1 MDMKIPAFSLV
12 MFGGTGDLAMRKL
25 LPALYQSFLDG
36 AFGEASRVVCAART
50 VYDHDGYRAWMNEA
64 VRPNVSDRFDEAKW
78 QAFLQKV
85 FYLPFNANDE
95 QSFAQLKTTLDG
107 LDTGNQRVFY
117 LAVAPSIFE
126 TICEGLSRHG
136 LHQGARIV
144 VEKPLGHDLASCIEI
159 NDVFAQHFQEE
170 QIFRID
176 HYLGK
181 EAVQNLM
188 ALRFGNSFFEPILRR
203 DYVANVQITI
213 AEELGVERRAEFYDQ
228 TGALRDMVQNHLL
241 QLLCFVA
248 MSAPTQMNADSIRD
262 EKLAVLR
269 ALKPWTADDI
279 AADVVR
285 GQYGSG
291 VALGKEV
298 HGYRD
303 ENGVP
308 TGSNTETYVALK
320 TEINNWRFAGVPFYL
335 RTGKRMPRR
344 MAEIVVVFKAVPY
357 ELIGKMPSGSNR
369 LVIELQPEESIKMY
383 CLAKR
388 PGNRMQLGSV
398 HLDMDADDFFPERR
412 MDGYERLLLDALRGD
427 LSLFVRRDEQEQ
439 AWRWVEPIIDAWEE
453 LKEVPKPYTA
463 GTWGP
468 PAANALVARDG
479 HNWHEEL

>member
-1 MDMKIPAFSLV
+1 MKIPAFSLV

-36 AFGEASRVVCAART
+36 AFEPSSRVICAART
-50 VYDHDGYRAWMNEA
+50 VYDDAGYRAWMDEA
-64 VRPNVSDRFDEAKW
+64 VKPNVTDRFDETRW
-78 QAFLQKV
+78 QAFLQHV
-85 FYLPFNANDE
+85 LYVPFNATDDDA
-95 QSFAQLKTTLDG
+95 FAQLKAVLDAQ
-107 LDTGNQRVFY
+107 DSNNQRVFY
-117 LAVAPSIFE
+117 LAVAPMIFE
-126 TICEGLSRHG
+126 LICEGLASHA
-136 LHQGARIV
+136 LNQNARIV

-159 NDVFAQHFQEE
+159 NDVFAKHFKES

-181 EAVQNLM
+181 ESVQNLM

-203 DYVANVQITI
+203 DYIANVQITI
-213 AEELGVERRAEFYDQ
+213 SEELGVERRAEFYDQ

-248 MSAPTQMNADSIRD
+248 MNAPARMDADSIRD

-269 ALKPWTADDI
+269 SLKPWTIEDI
-279 AADVVR
+279 QNNVVR
-285 GQYGSG
+285 GQYTAGISQ
-291 VALGKEV
+291 GKPAQDYTSET
-298 HGYRD
+298 
-303 ENGVP
+303 GVP
-308 TGSNTETYVALK
+308 VNSNTETYVALK

-335 RTGKRMPRR
+335 RTGKRMPKR
-344 MAEIVVVFKAVPY
+344 MAEIVIVFKSVPY
-357 ELIGKMPSGSNR
+357 ELIGKMPAGSNR
-369 LVIELQPEESIKMY
+369 LVIELQPDESIRMY

-388 PGNRMQLGSV
+388 PGNNMKLGAV

-439 AWRWVEPIIDAWEE
+439 AWHWVEPILNTWAEQNIA
-453 LKEVPKPYTA
+453 PKPYTS

>member
-1 MDMKIPAFSLV
+1 MKTSAFSLV

-36 AFGEASRVVCAART
+36 AFEPSSRVICAART
-50 VYDHDGYRAWMNEA
+50 VYDDAGYRAWMDEA
-64 VRPNVSDRFDEAKW
+64 VKPNVTDRFDETRW
-78 QAFLQKV
+78 QAFLQHV
-85 FYLPFNANDE
+85 LYVPFNATDDDA
-95 QSFAQLKTTLDG
+95 FAQLKAVLDAQ
-107 LDTGNQRVFY
+107 DSNNQRVFY
-117 LAVAPSIFE
+117 LAVAPMIFE
-126 TICEGLSRHG
+126 LICEGLASHA
-136 LHQGARIV
+136 LNQNARIV

-159 NDVFAQHFQEE
+159 NDVFAKHFKES

-181 EAVQNLM
+181 ESVQNLM

-203 DYVANVQITI
+203 DYIANVQITI
-213 AEELGVERRAEFYDQ
+213 SEELGVERRSEFYDQ

-248 MSAPTQMNADSIRD
+248 MNAPARMDADSIRD

-269 ALKPWTADDI
+269 SLKPWTLEDI
-279 AADVVR
+279 QNNVVR
-285 GQYGSG
+285 GQYTAGISQ
-291 VALGKEV
+291 GKPAQDYTSET
-298 HGYRD
+298 
-303 ENGVP
+303 GVP
-308 TGSNTETYVALK
+308 VNSNTETYVALK

-335 RTGKRMPRR
+335 RTGKRMPKR
-344 MAEIVVVFKAVPY
+344 MAEIVIVFKSVPY
-357 ELIGKMPSGSNR
+357 ELIGIMPAGSNR
-369 LVIELQPEESIKMY
+369 LVIELQPEESIRMY

-388 PGNRMQLGSV
+388 PGNNMKLGAV

-439 AWRWVEPIIDAWEE
+439 AWHWVEPILNTWAEQNIA
-453 LKEVPKPYTA
+453 PKPYTS